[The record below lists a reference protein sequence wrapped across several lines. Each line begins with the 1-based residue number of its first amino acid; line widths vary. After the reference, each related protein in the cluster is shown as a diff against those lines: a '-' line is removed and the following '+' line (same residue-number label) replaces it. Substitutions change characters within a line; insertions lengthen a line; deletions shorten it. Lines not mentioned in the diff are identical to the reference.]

1 MNSVDEECVGLFA
14 TLDNRTEGGET
25 ASDPVKNYYGAILNV
40 KLVVSQ
46 IVVVPNGKTNISLG
60 ALVGRNNGL
69 IANCSVELNGVNIKS
84 TSEMNIGGLVGEN
97 NGLVLSCEESF
108 GKSNEKI

>member
-1 MNSVDEECVGLFA
+1 MNSVDEEYVGLFA

-46 IVVVPNGKTNISLG
+46 IVVVPNEKTNISLG

-69 IANCSVELNGVNIKS
+69 IANCSVVEWCQHQIYQR
-84 TSEMNIGGLVGEN
+84 
-97 NGLVLSCEESF
+97 
-108 GKSNEKI
+108 NEYWWAGWRK